1 MRKSICI
8 LDYGV
13 GNIFSL
19 KSSLERIGYKVDVSN
34 SKSELEHH
42 KIIFLPGVGSF
53 PFAMNNL
60 KKNGLDFFLKEQLG
74 KKDKTII
81 GICLG
86 MQILF
91 EFSEEGSQKG
101 LEIIPGKVVKFDND
115 ECHVGWNIVESSDD
129 SILSQRAGFY
139 FNHSYKADC
148 EDKYVYGYSHYQ
160 KKFPVIVN
168 SQNFYG
174 LQFHPEKS
182 QNAGMHILNNLIRE

>member
-1 MRKSICI
+1 MRKSLCI

-19 KSSLERIGYKVDVSN
+19 KSSLERIGYKVEVSN
-34 SKSELEHH
+34 SKAQLEHH

-53 PFAMNNL
+53 PYAMDNL
-60 KKNGLDFFLKEQLG
+60 KKNGLDIFLKEQLG
-74 KKDKTII
+74 KKDKTIV

-101 LEIIPGKVVKFDND
+101 LEIIPGQVVKFDKD
-115 ECHVGWNIVESSDD
+115 ECHVGWNIVESTQN

-139 FNHSYKADC
+139 FNHSYKVDC
-148 EDKYVYGYSHYQ
+148 EDKYVYGYSYYQ
-160 KKFPVIVN
+160 KISCDCKLPKLLWITI
-168 SQNFYG
+168 S
-174 LQFHPEKS
+174 P
-182 QNAGMHILNNLIRE
+182 